1 MSKTYKF
8 RTTGFAVALP
18 GYRAAFY
25 NPGVSDE
32 TPIVGWMTQAEVAFD
47 PDTCEYGDP
56 PVTALDDL
64 EDLRRRAAQQAQYG
78 NYWAGKCVALADKL
92 RATRQAYEDIIARG
106 SGLGGTDPGSHPG
119 RVT

>member
-8 RTTGFAVALP
+8 RTTGFAAALP

-56 PVTALDDL
+56 TGYVRVIAGILVENEVVAVDDDEALCRLPVGVLLPHEQD
-64 EDLRRRAAQQAQYG
+64 E
-78 NYWAGKCVALADKL
+78 
-92 RATRQAYEDIIARG
+92 
-106 SGLGGTDPGSHPG
+106 SGT
-119 RVT
+119 